1 MFTTV
6 LPLNHTKTHG
16 AVLKEVT
23 AMAEELFRMEGICK
37 SFPGVK
43 ALDNV
48 SLSVNKGEV
57 HGLVGENGAGKST
70 LMKIMT
76 GVYSADAGA
85 IYIEGE
91 RVDIDSVAKAH
102 ELGISII
109 FQEMTL
115 CRHMTVADNIF
126 IGRPAHKGP
135 LIDDRQMHKN
145 AKKILDDLGI
155 NINTYARVATLSVAQ
170 QQMVEI
176 AKAISYNSRILVLD
190 EPSATLTEREIQ
202 QLFGIIRNLQKKG
215 VGMVYISHRMEELS
229 QICERA
235 SVLRDGQYIG
245 TRNLKD
251 ITMNELVNMI
261 VGRPLEDKYPR
272 YERKIGE
279 VALEVNNLKA
289 HNRLPLNVDHFYVR
303 KGEILGI
310 AGLVGAGRTEIMR
323 CVFGADR
330 VESMDVKIDGK
341 PVKIGSVIQAIDHGL
356 SYATEDRKFD
366 GLALGLDVEY
376 NTNMAHL
383 RQLSKFGFVNDKAG
397 ARNAERYREK
407 LRTKTPSN
415 RQLTKNLSGGNQ
427 QKIVLSKWLCND
439 AKILIVDEPTRG
451 IDVGAKFEIYQLFNQ
466 LSDQGV
472 AIIMISSELPEIL
485 GMSDRVLV
493 IHEGGINGELVTKET
508 SQEEILYLAAGYNK
522 MESKATPMIS

>member
-1 MFTTV
+1 
-6 LPLNHTKTHG
+6 
-16 AVLKEVT
+16 
-23 AMAEELFRMEGICK
+23 MAEELFRMEGISK

-48 SLSVNKGEV
+48 FLSVNKGEV

-76 GVYSADAGA
+76 GVYRADAGE

-91 RVDIDSVAKAH
+91 KVSVDSVAKAH

-126 IGRPAHKGP
+126 IGRPHGRAGF
-135 LIDDRQMHKN
+135 ISDREMHKS

-155 NINTYARVATLSVAQ
+155 GINTHSIVAHLSVAQ

-202 QLFGIIRNLQKKG
+202 QLFVIIRNLQKKG
-215 VGMVYISHRMEELS
+215 VGMVYISHRMEELN
-229 QICERA
+229 QICERV
-235 SVLRDGQYIG
+235 SVIRDGQYIG
-245 TRNLKD
+245 TRYLKD
-251 ITMNELVNMI
+251 ITMDELVNMI
-261 VGRPLEDKYPR
+261 VGRSLEDKYPK
-272 YERKIGE
+272 YERKIGA
-279 VALEVNNLKA
+279 VALEVENLVA
-289 HNRLPLNVDHFYVR
+289 NNRLFLKVDHLHVR

-310 AGLVGAGRTEIMR
+310 SGLVGAGRTEIMR
-323 CVFGADR
+323 CIFGADKAQTM
-330 VESMDVKIDGK
+330 EIKIEGK
-341 PVKIGSVIQAIDHGL
+341 PVKIKSVIQAISHGIA
-356 SYATEDRKFD
+356 YATEDRKYD

-376 NTNMAHL
+376 NTNMAHF
-383 RQLSKFGFVNDKAG
+383 RQLTKFGFINDREG
-397 ARNAERYREK
+397 ARNAEKYRQ
-407 LRTKTPSN
+407 LMRTKTPSI
-415 RQLTKNLSGGNQ
+415 RQTTRNLSGGNQ
-427 QKIVLSKWLCND
+427 QKIVLSKWMCNNM
-439 AKILIVDEPTRG
+439 KILIVDEPTRG
-451 IDVGAKFEIYQLFNQ
+451 IDVGAKFEIYQLFNK
-466 LSDQGV
+466 LSDEGV

-493 IHEGGINGELVTKET
+493 IHEGGINGELETKKT
-508 SQEEILYLAAGYNK
+508 NQEELLYLAAGYNK
-522 MESKATPMIS
+522 LAGKAAPKIS

>member
-1 MFTTV
+1 
-6 LPLNHTKTHG
+6 
-16 AVLKEVT
+16 
-23 AMAEELFRMEGICK
+23 MAEELFRMEGICK

-48 SLSVNKGEV
+48 SFSVNKGEV

-76 GVYSADAGA
+76 GVYHADAGE

-91 RVDIDSVAKAH
+91 RVNIDSVSKAH

-126 IGRPAHKGP
+126 IGRPARKGP

-155 NINTYARVATLSVAQ
+155 HINTHTMVGKLSVAQ

-202 QLFGIIRNLQKKG
+202 QLFSIIRNLQKKG
-215 VGMVYISHRMEELS
+215 VGMVYISHRMEELN

-235 SVLRDGQYIG
+235 SVIRDGQYIG
-245 TRNLKD
+245 TRNLKE
-251 ITMNELVNMI
+251 ITMDQLVNMI
-261 VGRPLEDKYPR
+261 VGRSLEDKYPK
-272 YERKIGE
+272 YERKLGD
-279 VALEVNNLKA
+279 VALEVCNLKA
-289 HNRLPLNVDHFYVR
+289 FNRLHLNVDHLCVR

-310 AGLVGAGRTEIMR
+310 SGLVGAGRTEIMR
-323 CVFGADR
+323 CIFGADK
-330 VESMDVKIDGK
+330 VQTMDVKIDGK
-341 PVKIGSVIQAIDHGL
+341 SVKIGSVIQAINHGMA
-356 SYATEDRKFD
+356 YATEDRKYD

-376 NTNMAHL
+376 NTNMAHFK
-383 RQLSKFGFVNDKAG
+383 QLTKFGFIDDKEG
-397 ARNAERYREK
+397 ARNAEKYREL
-407 LRTKTPSN
+407 LRTKTPSI
-415 RQLTKNLSGGNQ
+415 RQLANNLSGGNQ
-427 QKIVLSKWLCND
+427 QKIVLSKWLCNN
-439 AKILIVDEPTRG
+439 AKIPIVDEPTRG
-451 IDVGAKFEIYQLFNQ
+451 IDVGAKFEIYQLFNR

-493 IHEGGINGELVTKET
+493 IHEGSINGELETKKT
-508 SQEEILYLAAGYNK
+508 SQEELLYLAAGYNK
-522 MESKATPMIS
+522 LEAKAAPGISSRSVS

>member
-1 MFTTV
+1 MS
-6 LPLNHTKTHG
+6 
-16 AVLKEVT
+16 
-23 AMAEELFRMEGICK
+23 EELFRMEGISK
-37 SFPGVK
+37 TFPGVK

-48 SLSVNKGEV
+48 SFSVNKGEV

-76 GVYSADAGA
+76 GVYKADEGE
-85 IYIEGE
+85 IYIKGE
-91 RVDIDSVAKAH
+91 KVNIDSVAKAH

-126 IGRPAHKGP
+126 IGRPHGKGGF
-135 LIDDRQMHKN
+135 INDREMHK
-145 AKKILDDLGI
+145 AAERILKDLGI
-155 NINTYARVATLSVAQ
+155 ELSTHTIVASLSVAK

-261 VGRPLEDKYPR
+261 VGRSLEDKYPK
-272 YERKIGE
+272 YERTIGDI
-279 VALEVNNLKA
+279 ALEVNNLKA
-289 HNRLPLNVDHFYVR
+289 HGRLALSVDHFHVR

-310 AGLVGAGRTEIMR
+310 SGLVGAGRTEIMR
-323 CVFGADR
+323 CVFGADT
-330 VESMDVKIDGK
+330 VQSKEIKINGR
-341 PVKIGSVIQAIDHGL
+341 PVKINSPIQAIKHGMA
-356 SYATEDRKFD
+356 YATEDRKFD
-366 GLALGLDVEY
+366 GLALDLDVAY

-383 RQLSKFGFVNDKAG
+383 RTISRHGFIDDRAG
-397 ARNAERYREK
+397 AKNAEKYRDL
-407 LRTKTPSN
+407 LRTKTPSIHQ
-415 RQLTKNLSGGNQ
+415 RTYNLSGGNQ
-427 QKIVLSKWLCND
+427 QKVVLSKWLCND
-439 AKILIVDEPTRG
+439 AQILIVDEPTRG
-451 IDVGAKFEIYQLFNQ
+451 IDVGAKFEIYQLFNK

-508 SQEEILYLAAGYNK
+508 NQEELLYLAAGYNK
-522 MESKATPMIS
+522 LEGKRPPKVS

>member
-1 MFTTV
+1 MS
-6 LPLNHTKTHG
+6 
-16 AVLKEVT
+16 
-23 AMAEELFRMEGICK
+23 EELFRMEGICK

-48 SLSVNKGEV
+48 SFSVNKGEV

-76 GVYSADAGA
+76 GVYKADAGE
-85 IYIEGE
+85 IFIEGQQ
-91 RVDIDSVAKAH
+91 VHVDSVAKAH

-126 IGRPAHKGP
+126 IGRPHKRGVF
-135 LIDDRQMHKN
+135 IDDGAMHE
-145 AKKILDDLGI
+145 AAAKILGELGI
-155 NINTYARVATLSVAQ
+155 DINTHTIVANLSVAK

-251 ITMNELVNMI
+251 ITMDQLVGMI
-261 VGRPLEDKYPR
+261 VGRPLEDKYPK
-272 YERKIGE
+272 YERKLGE
-279 VALEVNNLKA
+279 IALEVNNLKA
-289 HNRLPLNVDHFYVR
+289 RGRLDISVDHFHVR

-310 AGLVGAGRTEIMR
+310 SGLVGAGRTEIMR

-330 VESMDVKIDGK
+330 AMQKEVSIDGK
-341 PVKIGSVIQAIDHGL
+341 HVKVDSPIQAISHGMA
-356 SYATEDRKFD
+356 YATEDRKFD
-366 GLALGLDVEY
+366 GLALDLDVAY

-383 RQLSKFGFVNDKAG
+383 RQLTRFGFVDDRAG
-397 ARNAERYREK
+397 AENAEKYREL
-407 LRTKTPSN
+407 LRTKTPSIH
-415 RQLTKNLSGGNQ
+415 QLLKNLSGGNQ
-427 QKIVLSKWLCND
+427 QKVVLAKWLCND

-493 IHEGGINGELVTKET
+493 IHEGGINGELDTKRT
-508 SQEEILYLAAGYNK
+508 NQEELLYLAAGYNK
-522 MESKATPMIS
+522 LEGKAAPKLS

>member
-1 MFTTV
+1 M
-6 LPLNHTKTHG
+6 N
-16 AVLKEVT
+16 
-23 AMAEELFRMEGICK
+23 EELFRMEGICK

-48 SLSVNKGEV
+48 SFSVNKGEV

-76 GVYSADAGA
+76 GVYKADAGQ

-91 RVDIDSVAKAH
+91 RVNIDSVAKAH

-126 IGRPAHKGP
+126 IGRPHGKGGF
-135 LIDDRQMHKN
+135 INDRAMHK
-145 AKKILDDLGI
+145 AAEQILKDLGI
-155 NINTYARVATLSVAQ
+155 NISTHTIVANLSVAK

-215 VGMVYISHRMEELS
+215 VGMVYISHRMEELN

-245 TRNLKD
+245 TRNLKE
-251 ITMNELVNMI
+251 ITMDELVNMI
-261 VGRPLEDKYPR
+261 VGRSLEDKYPK
-272 YERKIGE
+272 YERTLGE
-279 VALEVNNLKA
+279 MALEVDNLKA
-289 HNRLPLNVDHFYVR
+289 NNRLSLNVDHFHVR

-310 AGLVGAGRTEIMR
+310 SGLVGAGRTEIMR
-323 CVFGADR
+323 CVFGADKAQHKEIKIDG
-330 VESMDVKIDGK
+330 VPVKIDS
-341 PVKIGSVIQAIDHGL
+341 PAQAIKQGMA
-356 SYATEDRKFD
+356 YATEDRKFD
-366 GLALGLDVEY
+366 GLALDLDVAY

-383 RQLSKFGFVNDKAG
+383 QVLSKFGFIDDKAG
-397 ARNAERYREK
+397 RENAEKYRK
-407 LRTKTPSN
+407 LLRTKTPSIH
-415 RQLTKNLSGGNQ
+415 QLTKNLSGGNQ
-427 QKIVLSKWLCND
+427 QKVVLSKWLCND
-439 AKILIVDEPTRG
+439 ARILIVDEPTRG

-493 IHEGGINGELVTKET
+493 IHEGGINGELVTKNT
-508 SQEEILYLAAGYNK
+508 NQEELLYLAAGYNK
-522 MESKATPMIS
+522 LEGKQAPKVS

>member
-1 MFTTV
+1 
-6 LPLNHTKTHG
+6 
-16 AVLKEVT
+16 
-23 AMAEELFRMEGICK
+23 MAEELFRMEGICK

-43 ALDNV
+43 ALDHV
-48 SLSVNKGEV
+48 SFSVNKGEV

-76 GVYSADAGA
+76 GVYTADEGE
-85 IYIEGE
+85 IFIEGKK
-91 RVDIDSVAKAH
+91 VIIDSVAKAH

-126 IGRPAHKGP
+126 IGRPPRVGG
-135 LIDDRQMHKN
+135 LISDKAMHIA

-155 NINTYARVATLSVAQ
+155 DINTHTIVANLSVAK

-190 EPSATLTEREIQ
+190 EPSASLTEREIQ
-202 QLFGIIRNLQKKG
+202 QLFGILANLQKKG
-215 VGMVYISHRMEELS
+215 VGMVYISHRMEELG

-235 SVLRDGQYIG
+235 SVIRDGQYIG
-245 TRNLKD
+245 TQNLKE
-251 ITMNELVNMI
+251 ITMDQLVNMI
-261 VGRPLEDKYPR
+261 VGRPLEDKYPK

-279 VALEVNNLKA
+279 MALEVSNLKA
-289 HNRLPLNVDHFYVR
+289 HGRLRLDVDHFHVR

-310 AGLVGAGRTEIMR
+310 SGLVGAGRTEIMR
-323 CVFGADR
+323 CVFGADK
-330 VESMDVKIDGK
+330 VETMEVKIDGK
-341 PVKIGSVIQAIDHGL
+341 PVKNGHIIQAIDNGL
-356 SYATEDRKFD
+356 AYATEDRKFD
-366 GLALGLDVEY
+366 GLALDLDVCY

-383 RQLSKFGFVNDKAG
+383 RHLTKFGFINDKKGEA
-397 ARNAERYREK
+397 NAEKYREM
-407 LRTKTPSN
+407 LRTKTPSI
-415 RQLTKNLSGGNQ
+415 RQITKNLSGGNQ

-439 AKILIVDEPTRG
+439 AKVIIVDEPTRG
-451 IDVGAKFEIYQLFNQ
+451 IDVGAKFEIYQLFNR
-466 LSDQGV
+466 LSDEGV

-493 IHEGGINGELVTKET
+493 IHEGSINGELETKKT
-508 SQEEILYLAAGYNK
+508 NQEELLYLAAGYNK
-522 MESKATPMIS
+522 LEGKPAPKISQGVCTS

>member
-1 MFTTV
+1 
-6 LPLNHTKTHG
+6 
-16 AVLKEVT
+16 
-23 AMAEELFRMEGICK
+23 MAEELFRMEGITK
-37 SFPGVK
+37 TFPGVK

-48 SLSVNKGEV
+48 SFSVNKGEV

-76 GVYSADAGA
+76 GVYQANEGK
-85 IYIEGE
+85 IFIEGE
-91 RVDIDSVAKAH
+91 EVHVDSIAKAH
-102 ELGISII
+102 QLGISII
-109 FQEMTL
+109 FQELTL

-126 IGRPAHKGP
+126 IGRPPAKGGF
-135 LIDDRQMHKN
+135 INDRAMHK
-145 AKKILDDLGI
+145 AAAQILSDLGI
-155 NINTYARVATLSVAQ
+155 DINTHTIVANLSVAK

-202 QLFGIIRNLQKKG
+202 QLFEIIRSLQRKG

-235 SVLRDGQYIG
+235 SVIRDGQYIG

-251 ITMNELVNMI
+251 ITMDELVNMI
-261 VGRPLEDKYPR
+261 VGRSLEDKYPK

-279 VALEVNNLKA
+279 IAMEVSNLKA
-289 HNRLPLNVDHFYVR
+289 HGRLAIDVECFHVR

-310 AGLVGAGRTEIMR
+310 SGLVGAGRTEIMR
-323 CVFGADR
+323 CVFGADKA
-330 VESMDVKIDGK
+330 ESMDIKIDGK
-341 PVKIGSVIQAIDHGL
+341 PVKIKSVIQAIEHGMA
-356 SYATEDRKFD
+356 YATEDRKFD
-366 GLALGLDVEY
+366 GLALELDVEY

-383 RQLSKFGFVNDKAG
+383 KALSKFGFINDRKG
-397 ARNAERYREK
+397 AENAEKYRK
-407 LRTKTPSN
+407 LMRTKTPSI
-415 RQLTKNLSGGNQ
+415 RQFTKNLSGGNQ

-451 IDVGAKFEIYQLFNQ
+451 IDVGAKFEIYQLFNK
-466 LSDQGV
+466 LSDEGV

-493 IHEGGINGELVTKET
+493 IHDGHINGELVTKNT
-508 SQEEILYLAAGYNK
+508 NQEELLYLAAGYNK
-522 MESKATPMIS
+522 LENKGSPETLEGCG